1 MGVLRKIIVFVIDCL
16 IVFGAIILSFILL
29 KNGTLLNYSNNIG
42 AFYYLSPVIVL
53 AFLANSYVFGM
64 FNLQRQSVS
73 ETIYTVFI
81 TSVGLTICIMAA
93 AFFVRES
100 ATSYPRSVIVLSFFL
115 YCIFLTLWRTSL
127 QIFHLKI
134 YGKRTVLIIGPSNN
148 PFIGTIKANKFYEI
162 KHICGQ
168 ADHDILTKARTVTD
182 IFITTE
188 VSSEQREK
196 IFLLSAEL
204 QNLRIYFQPQMND
217 IAIMNA
223 KLFTFDD
230 IPMHIFKNLYLTD
243 EERIVKRIIDI
254 TVSGLSLIILSP
266 VFLILPLLIKL
277 DGGPV
282 FYRQVRL
289 TRDGRKFKIIKFR
302 TMIPFA
308 EAVSGPTLSKN
319 NDNRITRLGRIL
331 RMTRLDEI
339 PQLFNVLI
347 GEMSLVGPRPERPYF
362 AKKLEDE
369 LPEFK
374 FRLNVKAGL
383 TGLAQVKGKY
393 NTDFSVKIQ
402 YDLLYIYQFSL
413 FRDVVIML
421 QTLKILL
428 LKSKVEGVSEPAST
442 DVPDHKKNA
451 SL

>member
-1 MGVLRKIIVFVIDCL
+1 MGALRKIIVFLIDCL
-16 IVFGAIILSFILL
+16 IVFGAIILSFLL
-29 KNGTLLNYSNNIG
+29 LNSTLLNYSNNIG
-42 AFYYLSPVIVL
+42 AFYHLSPVIVI

-73 ETIYTVFI
+73 ETIYTIFV

-93 AFFVRES
+93 AFFVREG
-100 ATSYPRSVIVLSFFL
+100 ATPYPRSVILLSFFL
-115 YCIFLTLWRTSL
+115 YCILLSLWRTSL
-127 QIFHLKI
+127 QALYLKL
-134 YGKRTVLIIGPSNN
+134 YSRRTVLIIGQSND
-148 PFIGTIKANKFYEI
+148 PLISTIKGNKFYEI
-162 KHICGQ
+162 KHICKQDDG
-168 ADHDILTKARTVTD
+168 DILTKARTVTD
-182 IFITTE
+182 IFVTAE

-196 IFLLSAEL
+196 IFLLSTEL

-223 KLFTFDD
+223 KLYTFGD
-230 IPMHIFKNLYLTD
+230 IPVHIFKNLYLTD
-243 EERIVKRIIDI
+243 EERIVKRFIDI
-254 TVSGLSLIILSP
+254 TVSGLALILLSP

-277 DGGPV
+277 DGGSV

-289 TRDGRKFKIIKFR
+289 TRGGKKFKIIKFR

-308 EAVSGPTLSKN
+308 EAASGPILSKN
-319 NDNRITRLGRIL
+319 NDNRITRIGRVL

-339 PQLFNVLI
+339 PQLYNVLK

-362 AKKLEDE
+362 AEKLEAE

-413 FRDVVIML
+413 FRDIVIML

-428 LKSKVEGVSEPAST
+428 LKSKVEGVAEPVAT
-442 DVPDHKKNA
+442 EIPDHEKNA

>member
-1 MGVLRKIIVFVIDCL
+1 MGVLRKIIVFIIDCL

-29 KNGTLLNYSNNIG
+29 KNGTLLNYNNNIG

-115 YCIFLTLWRTSL
+115 YCISLALWRTSL

-134 YGKRTVLIIGPSNN
+134 YGKRTVLIIGHANN

-182 IFITTE
+182 IFVTTE

-254 TVSGLSLIILSP
+254 MVSGLSLILLSP

-289 TRDGRKFKIIKFR
+289 TRGGRKFKIIKFR

-339 PQLFNVLI
+339 PQLYNVLM

-428 LKSKVEGVSEPAST
+428 LKSKVEGVSEPVST
-442 DVPDHKKNA
+442 DIPDHKKNA